1 MKKTV
6 GIVSLIS
13 GALLLMI
20 PRYILPVCEYA
31 GYQPMH
37 CSDTARAEYIVGALL
52 IVAGAG
58 TFVLRHAAAPLIA
71 AVISFLLS
79 VASSVL
85 LSAAAYVAPNIYG
98 YCRSAKMPC
107 NYGTVPAVRL
117 VAVLTAA
124 IMIIATVHLIRKRTK
139 ARSL

>member
-20 PRYILPVCEYA
+20 PRFILPVCEYA

-52 IVAGAG
+52 IVLGVG
-58 TFVLRHAAAPLIA
+58 TIFLRHAAAPLIA
-71 AVISFLLS
+71 AVVSL
-79 VASSVL
+79 L
-85 LSAAAYVAPNIYG
+85 LSAAAYVAPDIYG

-107 NYGTVPAVRL
+107 NYGTVPAVRF

-139 ARSL
+139 ARSS

>member
-1 MKKTV
+1 MKKAV
-6 GIVSLIS
+6 GVVSLTS

-20 PRYILPVCEYA
+20 PRFILPVCEYA

-37 CSDTARAEYIVGALL
+37 CSGTARAEYIVGAVL

-71 AVISFLLS
+71 AVTAF
-79 VASSVL
+79 V
-85 LSAAAYVAPNIYG
+85 LSAAAYAAPNIYG

-107 NYGTVPAVRL
+107 NYGTVPAVRF
-117 VAVLTAA
+117 VAVVTAA
-124 IMIIATVHLIRKRTK
+124 IIIIATVHLIRKRTK
-139 ARSL
+139 ARSS

>member
-6 GIVSLIS
+6 GVVSLIS

-20 PRYILPVCEYA
+20 PRFILPVCEYA

-58 TFVLRHAAAPLIA
+58 AFVFRHAAASLIA
-71 AVISFLLS
+71 AVTAFLLS
-79 VASSVL
+79 S
-85 LSAAAYVAPNIYG
+85 AAYVAPNIYG

-107 NYGTVPAVRL
+107 NYGAVPAVRF
-117 VAVLTAA
+117 VAVLTAV

-139 ARSL
+139 ARSS

>member
-20 PRYILPVCEYA
+20 PRFILPVCEYA

-52 IVAGAG
+52 IAAGAG

-71 AVISFLLS
+71 AMMSF
-79 VASSVL
+79 A
-85 LSAAAYVAPNIYG
+85 LSAAAAVAPDIYG

-107 NYGTVPAVRL
+107 NYGTVPAVRF
-117 VAVLTAA
+117 VAALTAV
-124 IMIIATVHLIRKRTK
+124 IMIIATVDLIRKRTK
-139 ARSL
+139 ARSS

>member
-20 PRYILPVCEYA
+20 PRFILPVCEYA

-52 IVAGAG
+52 IAAGAG

-71 AVISFLLS
+71 AAISLLLS
-79 VASSVL
+79 VAA
-85 LSAAAYVAPNIYG
+85 SAAPAIYG

-107 NYGTVPAVRL
+107 NYGTVPAVRF
-117 VAVLTAA
+117 VAVVTAV

-139 ARSL
+139 ARSS

>member
-20 PRYILPVCEYA
+20 PRFILPVCEYA

-71 AVISFLLS
+71 AVTAF
-79 VASSVL
+79 L